1 MLDTTDDANP
11 VQPPGQK
18 ISNNFVSENNLTF
31 GIGLPEHTYHI
42 ELTYDLLS
50 PPNSPLPL
58 PPPGTVLFPKG
69 TVFTLK
75 SSDPGRILTTG
86 DPCELPFAC
95 IINSNPQNGV
105 FSTTSVF
112 RTSSLWGVAD
122 TAPYFHD
129 NSAETLDDVMDLYQD
144 LFAITAAGLG
154 NSAFIITAQ
163 DRADIIA
170 YIKHAFKRDKP

>member
-1 MLDTTDDANP
+1 MLETTDDANP
-11 VQPPGQK
+11 VQPPGQQ
-18 ISNNFVSENNLTF
+18 ISNNFVSETNLTL

-42 ELTYDLLS
+42 ELKYDLFS

-58 PPPGTVLFPKG
+58 PPNAVLFPKG

-86 DPCELPFAC
+86 DPCELPLAC
-95 IINSNPQNGV
+95 IINSDPQQNV
-105 FSTTSVF
+105 FATTSFF
-112 RTSSLWGVAD
+112 RASSLWGVAN

-129 NSAETLDDVMDLYQD
+129 NSAATLDDVMNRYQD

-154 NSAFIITAQ
+154 NSAFVITAQ
-163 DRADIIA
+163 DREDIIA
-170 YIKHAFKRDKP
+170 YTQYAFRRDKP